1 MRAVSLQPEYFD
13 RLYADSEDP
22 WGFQSRWYERR
33 KHALTLAVLPLPR
46 FGSALEVGC
55 SIGVLTAGLAERCER
70 LVAIDPSARALAA
83 ARQRVPGVEFH
94 QGAVP
99 DDWPAGTYDLVVLSE
114 VGYYLDTAD
123 LSALLDYTAADLA
136 PDGFVVAC
144 HWRHPVEDYPQT
156 GDAVHESM
164 ADRWPRQS
172 RVEEADF
179 LLDVYHPTGPYT
191 VATATGLIVPGPP
204 DQEEPAAEGPHQ
216 AEGPDEA
223 ADIDEAGDTGEA
235 DHGDGPEDGG

>member
-1 MRAVSLQPEYFD
+1 VTGVSLPPEYFD
-13 RLYADSEDP
+13 RMYADSDDP
-22 WGFQSRWYERR
+22 WGFETRWYERR
-33 KHALTLAVLPLPR
+33 KHALTLAVLPQPR
-46 FGSALEVGC
+46 FGTALEVGC
-55 SIGVLTAGLAERCER
+55 SIGVLTAGLAGRCDR
-70 LVAIDPSARALAA
+70 LIAIDPSATALVAAERRA
-83 ARQRVPGVEFH
+83 PGVEFR

-99 DDWPAGTYDLVVLSE
+99 ADWPAGTYDLVVLSE
-114 VGYYLDTAD
+114 VGYYLDTDD

-156 GDAVHESM
+156 GDAVHEAM

-191 VATATGLIVPGPP
+191 VATRTGLVVPGP
-204 DQEEPAAEGPHQ
+204 
-216 AEGPDEA
+216 
-223 ADIDEAGDTGEA
+223 TGEQ
-235 DHGDGPEDGG
+235 